1 MKSTHFFLGANS
13 AEGFYSLY
21 DQLLDAGLYDLMI
34 LKGGPGCGKSTF
46 MRRMAGALEEYGVE
60 TAYIHCSGDPDSLDA
75 VVFPSIRRA
84 VVDGTAPHVL
94 EPQYMA
100 ARERYVDL
108 SPCYD
113 IARAKAAAEKIVACS
128 DAYRASYREAYHV
141 LRALGSVDEERR
153 AIIRTE
159 FDGEKLLR
167 RAAGIAAREL
177 KAGGEDGRTE
187 EVFLG
192 GLTCKGQICRFDS
205 AETLCPRVYVF
216 CDSYGLAAPALRFLH
231 AAAVQAGLNTIVC
244 RDPLHPAELQHLL
257 VPSRGVAFVTSCEGI
272 AYDGKPYRR
281 IRIDAMAEEHLSRA
295 EKARL
300 RFIRRVR
307 RTLET
312 ETIGA
317 LARAK
322 QEHDALEALYHPCVD
337 FDGVNTLCA
346 LETARILRDMQMP
359 A

>member
-21 DQLLDAGLYDLMI
+21 DQLLDAGLHDLVI

-46 MRRMAGALEEYGVE
+46 MHRMAGALEEHGVE
-60 TAYIHCSGDPDSLDA
+60 TVYIHCSGDPDSLDA
-75 VVFPSIRRA
+75 VIFPSIRRA

-94 EPQYMA
+94 EPRYMA
-100 ARERYVDL
+100 VRERYVDL

-113 IARAKAAAEKIVACS
+113 VARVKGAAEKIVAAS
-128 DAYRASYREAYHV
+128 DAYRASYRQAYHI
-141 LRALGSVDEERR
+141 LRALGGVDEERR
-153 AIIRTE
+153 AAICTE

-167 RAAGIAAREL
+167 RAAGIAAREF
-177 KAGGEDGRTE
+177 KAGGSETGRTE

-205 AETLCPRVYVF
+205 VEALCPRVYAF
-216 CDSYGLAAPALRFLH
+216 CDSYGLAAPALCFLH
-231 AAAVQAGLNTIVC
+231 AAAVRAGLDTIVC
-244 RDPLHPAELQHLL
+244 RDPLRPAEPQHLL
-257 VPSRGVAFVTSCEGI
+257 VPSRGVAFVTSCEEMTYSGR
-272 AYDGKPYRR
+272 PHRR
-281 IRIDAMAEEHLSRA
+281 IRVDAMAEEKLSHA

-307 RTLET
+307 RALET

-322 QEHDALEALYHPCVD
+322 QEHDALEALYHPYVD
-337 FDGVNTLCA
+337 FDGVNALCA
-346 LETARILRDMQMP
+346 LETARVLRDMQ
-359 A
+359 